1 MLPPPTKPAS
11 LGLSKCVEIDFSFS
25 GDAMLQ
31 IPGKHVSSA
40 YVANRLGCTPTL
52 VRRMARLG
60 TIPSECVVRTTENG
74 EPWEFD
80 REQVDLWIEK
90 RLKAKN
96 RPAS

>member
-1 MLPPPTKPAS
+1 
-11 LGLSKCVEIDFSFS
+11 
-25 GDAMLQ
+25 
-31 IPGKHVSSA
+31 
-40 YVANRLGCTPTL
+40 
-52 VRRMARLG
+52 MARLG

-96 RPAS
+96 LPAS